1 MSPTRAALVGA
12 CLVGLAACATT
23 PTAPTA
29 KDLNKPGY
37 ATEIKDGRLWVF
49 RDGSKE
55 LAEFRQRGEPA
66 HIVTRIGAGPNGM
79 TIRSSEVEIIDGYL
93 AAK

>member
-1 MSPTRAALVGA
+1 MSSTRAALLGA
-12 CLVGLAACATT
+12 CLAGLAACAT
-23 PTAPTA
+23 APTA
-29 KDLNKPGY
+29 KDFNKPGY
-37 ATEIKDGRLWVF
+37 ATEVKDGRLWVF
-49 RDGSKE
+49 RDGSKD

-93 AAK
+93 AAR

>member
-1 MSPTRAALVGA
+1 MTLTRAALVGA
-12 CLVGLAACATT
+12 CLAGLAACAT
-23 PTAPTA
+23 APTA
-29 KDLNKPGY
+29 KDFDKPGY
-37 ATEIKDGRLWVF
+37 VTAIKEGRLWVF
-49 RDGSKE
+49 RDGSKD